1 MRFLE
6 EEEEEESSSPDTT
19 STEQPES
26 ITESEEDKQER
37 LDKEIAELNAQTQKA
52 FENTFDVSEDYR
64 YEDMDQYKS
73 GHFSDDDDERLA
85 KYGSIMM
92 SAPVSTNGY
101 IYHHFY
107 RLLNF
112 WNPQPALMSTS
123 RNSRVASRESTAL
136 ITMDRTR

>member
-1 MRFLE
+1 MKPVFKLLGVICVLCILEVKPQNQFMRFLE
-6 EEEEEESSSPDTT
+6 EEEEEESSAPDTT
-19 STEQPES
+19 STQQSEA
-26 ITESEEDKQER
+26 IVESEEEKQER

-101 IYHHFY
+101 ITPISLDY
-107 RLLNF
+107 
-112 WNPQPALMSTS
+112 
-123 RNSRVASRESTAL
+123 
-136 ITMDRTR
+136 